1 MIFGLFCKQI
11 LLERALFVLV
21 LMTVLISIASL
32 VSTSLGGLLPGDM
45 IQIFS
50 RLDK

>member
-21 LMTVLISIASL
+21 LMTVLISIAF
-32 VSTSLGGLLPGDM
+32 TGEHIFGWSLGLGA
-45 IQIFS
+45 
-50 RLDK
+50 

>member
-21 LMTVLISIASL
+21 LMTVLISI
-32 VSTSLGGLLPGDM
+32 VFTGEH
-45 IQIFS
+45 IFGWS
-50 RLDK
+50 FAWGHDTNIFPS

>member
-21 LMTVLISIASL
+21 LTTVLISMAF
-32 VSTSLGGLLPGDM
+32 TGEH
-45 IQIFS
+45 IFGWS
-50 RLDK
+50 FAWGRDTNIFLS